1 MQAQFKFEWLLF
13 TRNIKNRILFILFLL
28 AALYYGLIIA
38 PQYQPLYSFA
48 DEEGLTERIEE
59 QQTVIDQY
67 GTERPRTAESAR
79 MIIQFSE
86 NQLEALEQE
95 DWQSYFDATINANR
109 EIRMA
114 RYGNSVDP
122 RFFGIDESYPE
133 QEEAFWTRHTRYRY
147 TGYWAKDFEG
157 VTPAVV
163 EERTVLQTIHRLLQ
177 ESLPFILL
185 SVLVLFSVD
194 ILTKN
199 KGHGTIF
206 NSTPLSFG
214 KVLWIKTAIGLSG
227 FFLTLLAGFI
237 VLVLT
242 LGPRY
247 GIGSFSIPV
256 LTFSYLLKGSTY
268 ESLSLGLWLGQA
280 LVLLLLSSLVLIRG
294 ILLFSV
300 LIKQE
305 LFNLVIGISVLF
317 TESLYYSRG
326 IGYFSDIGLLPPTF
340 FSIGSVLSGYHN
352 FLYNSRDIHFSNGV
366 LSLGAAWLIIE
377 VFILVTIQFKRLRRV

>member
-1 MQAQFKFEWLLF
+1 MQAQFTLEWLLF

-28 AALYYGLIIA
+28 AVLYYGLIIA
-38 PQYQPLYSFA
+38 PQYRPLYSFT
-48 DEEGLTERIEE
+48 DEEGLTERIED

-67 GTERPRTAESAR
+67 GTDRPRTTESAR

-95 DWQSYFDATINANR
+95 DWQSYFEATINVNR
-109 EIRMA
+109 EIRIS
-114 RYGNSVDP
+114 RYGNAVDP
-122 RFFGIDESYPE
+122 RFFDIDEPYPE
-133 QEEAFWTRHTRYRY
+133 QEEAFWTRHMRYRY
-147 TGYWAKDFEG
+147 TSYWSDDFEG

-163 EERTVLQTIHRLLQ
+163 EERTVLQTLHRLLQ

-185 SVLVLFSVD
+185 IVLVLFSVD
-194 ILTKN
+194 SLTRN
-199 KGHGTIF
+199 KGHATLF
-206 NSTPLSFG
+206 NSTPIPFG
-214 KVLWIKTAIGLSG
+214 KVLWVKTAVSLSG
-227 FFLTLLAGFI
+227 FFLTLLAGFF
-237 VLVLT
+237 VLALT

-247 GIGSFSIPV
+247 GMGSFSIPV
-256 LTFSYLLKGSTY
+256 LSFSYNLRGSTY

-280 LVLLLLSSLVLIRG
+280 LVLLLLSSLLLIRG
-294 ILLFSV
+294 ILLLSV
-300 LIKQE
+300 LFKQE

-352 FLYNSRDIHFSNGV
+352 FLYNSRDLHFLNGV

-377 VFILVTIQFKRLRRV
+377 VLILITIQFKRLRKV

>member
-28 AALYYGLIIA
+28 AVLYYGLIMA
-38 PQYQPLYSFA
+38 PQYQPFYSYA
-48 DEEGLTERIEE
+48 DEEVITERIED
-59 QQTVIDQY
+59 QHAVINQY
-67 GTERPRTAESAR
+67 GTERPRTTETAQG
-79 MIIQFSE
+79 IINYSE
-86 NQLEALEQE
+86 DQLEALRQQNGE
-95 DWQSYFDATINANR
+95 DYFYTTVMVNIELRWQ
-109 EIRMA
+109 
-114 RYGNSVDP
+114 RYGGETDP
-122 RFFGIDESYPE
+122 HFFDIDEPYPKQE
-133 QEEAFWTRHTRYRY
+133 QLFWTSYINSRYIEY
-147 TGYWAKDFEG
+147 GNENFEDI
-157 VTPAVV
+157 TPEMV
-163 EERTVLQTIHRLLQ
+163 EERTVLQTIQRSLMGN
-177 ESLPFILL
+177 LPFILL
-185 SVLVLFSVD
+185 IVLVLFSVD

-199 KGHGTIF
+199 KGHGTLF

-214 KVLWIKTAIGLSG
+214 KVLWIKTAVGLSG
-227 FFLTLLAGFI
+227 FFLTLLAGFFI
-237 VLVLT
+237 LALT

-247 GIGSFSIPV
+247 GLGSFSIPV
-256 LTFSYLLKGSTY
+256 LTFSYLLKGSIF

-280 LVLLLLSSLVLIRG
+280 LVLLLLSSLILIRG

-352 FLYNSRDIHFSNGV
+352 FLYNSRDLHFLNGI

-377 VFILVTIQFKRLRRV
+377 VLILVTIQFKQLRKV